1 MCACMV
7 LRWMSSLPP
16 LSLSTSSSPGSHDP
30 ALSPLCSSR
39 GDCVSAVAPVA
50 LAQTAPPSVNARPLL
65 FLHYQATL
73 SLSSSHTHTHTY
85 THTHTHTH
93 TFLHTHIHTLPL
105 CRHSLSPL
113 SPLHSPPLSFSLL
126 RWTYSRLCKAAED
139 VPLPAMFVDLAAFDE
154 NTDRLAELV
163 AGEGKQLCCYSKE
176 GRRRCG
182 DCQQRVAERSR

>member
-93 TFLHTHIHTLPL
+93 THLFAHTHT
-105 CRHSLSPL
+105 HSS
-113 SPLHSPPLSFSLL
+113 
-126 RWTYSRLCKAAED
+126 
-139 VPLPAMFVDLAAFDE
+139 PLPAQPVSPLTAALAPSLLFSPQMDIQQA
-154 NTDRLAELV
+154 V
-163 AGEGKQLCCYSKE
+163 QGG
-176 GRRRCG
+176 GRRAAPRHV
-182 DCQQRVAERSR
+182 RRPRRL